1 MNSGKE
7 MRNALIKHLEKN
19 GIMSKIFFS
28 PIHLTHFYMKNFG
41 YKKGE
46 LPLTEKLSDQVL
58 TLPMYANMTDEE
70 KDYIIEKIFN
80 FFKEMN

>member
-1 MNSGKE
+1 
-7 MRNALIKHLEKN
+7 
-19 GIMSKIFFS
+19 
-28 PIHLTHFYMKNFG
+28 MKNFG

-46 LPLTEKLSDQVL
+46 LSLTEKLSDQVL

-80 FFKEMN
+80 FFKVKN